1 MTNKEKLTNW
11 LRENHPELSWS
22 RTGGD
27 GPQKRDDA
35 NYINRK
41 EGYEI
46 RDLIYSYYTRCSLGF
61 IDENF
66 KKTYGKIMNYKKA
79 NLKTRLAEITLILLG
94 PVLLLL
100 YLLNA
105 MKKDFSW
112 KEVLNEYEDLYLRKI

>member
-66 KKTYGKIMNYKKA
+66 KKTYGKIMNYKKGQKVKRGDM
-79 NLKTRLAEITLILLG
+79 LEYLINNNKNCG
-94 PVLLLL
+94 G
-100 YLLNA
+100 
-105 MKKDFSW
+105 K
-112 KEVLNEYEDLYLRKI
+112 